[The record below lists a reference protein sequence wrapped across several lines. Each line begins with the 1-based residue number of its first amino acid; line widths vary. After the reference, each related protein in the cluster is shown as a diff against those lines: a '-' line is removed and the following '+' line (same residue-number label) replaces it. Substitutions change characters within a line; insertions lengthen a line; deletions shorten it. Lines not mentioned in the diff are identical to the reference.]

1 MDTSDFT
8 SVMWK
13 DCSWYLKCF
22 NIIVAPF
29 LLVYDM
35 ICGTIVHLRMV
46 QAYAA
51 LRNGL
56 FGYSCD
62 LAVYSGQKI
71 KSG

>member
-1 MDTSDFT
+1 MT
-8 SVMWK
+8 
-13 DCSWYLKCF
+13 
-22 NIIVAPF
+22 PF